1 MPKTTE
7 ATADSVR
14 REGELPSYVD
24 VAIVGAGFSGIG
36 MAIVLVRA
44 GRRNF
49 IVLDKS
55 DGIGGTWR
63 NHDYPGCA
71 CDTASAIYSY
81 SFPPLA
87 DWTRR
92 YGPHAEILAY
102 LRDCVRV
109 YRLAGNIHTNAA
121 MASATY
127 DEALGHWRVATRRGV
142 VNARILILGM
152 GALQAPALPRIRGL
166 STFGG
171 DAFHSAAWDH
181 ACDLAGKRVAVIGT
195 GASAAQIVPAIA
207 ADVDRLYV
215 CQRTA
220 SWVLPK
226 RDRSIPSWE
235 RRLFRALPALARARR
250 YTEYWR
256 NERLGLGILRP
267 WARRILEWAALR
279 HLQGQ
284 VTDSALRTRLTPDY
298 AIGCKRILFSDDY
311 YRTFNAP
318 HVELVDE
325 SIEQITPDGIRT
337 ADGTELPVDTIVYA
351 TGYHVTDLFWFLKL
365 TGRNGTRIAE
375 IWRNGIESYLG
386 TAVAGFPNM
395 FLLVGPNSG
404 LGHNSTIF
412 MIEAQLRY
420 ITRCLDLM
428 DRQGADT
435 IEVRAEVQA
444 DYNRELREKLAG
456 SVWEAGGCRSWYVD
470 ADGINR
476 ALWPGFSWQYRWR
489 VRRPDPVAFLFS
501 RIPEDARPP
510 TRTANAADS
519 ASGTEKAPRRATNL
533 SDGPVRDGK

>member
-1 MPKTTE
+1 MPKTT
-7 ATADSVR
+7 APAADAVPR
-14 REGELPSYVD
+14 DGELPSSVD

-36 MAIVLVRA
+36 MAIALARA
-44 GRRNF
+44 GRRDF
-49 IVLDKS
+49 IVLEKS
-55 DGIGGTWR
+55 DGVGGTWW

-71 CDTASAIYSY
+71 CDTPSAIYSY

-92 YGPHAEILAY
+92 YAPHAEISVY

-109 YRLAGNIHTNAA
+109 YRLAGHIHTNAA
-121 MASATY
+121 MASATF
-127 DEALGHWRVATRRGV
+127 DEALGHWRVTTRRGV

-152 GALQAPALPRIRGL
+152 GALQAPAFPRIRGV

-181 ACDLAGKRVAVIGT
+181 TCDLSGKRVAVIGT

-226 RDRSIPSWE
+226 RDRSIPPWE
-235 RRLFRALPALARARR
+235 RRFFRTFPVMARARR
-250 YTEYWR
+250 YTAYWR

-267 WARRILEWAALR
+267 WARRILERAALR
-279 HLQGQ
+279 HLRGQ
-284 VTDSALRTRLTPDY
+284 VTDSSLRARLTPDY

-325 SIEQITPDGIRT
+325 PIERITPDGIRT
-337 ADGTELPVDTIVYA
+337 ADGTERPVDTIVYA

-375 IWRNGIESYLG
+375 VWRSGIESYLG
-386 TAVAGFPNM
+386 MTVAGFPNM

-404 LGHNSTIF
+404 LGHNSIVF
-412 MIEAQLRY
+412 VIEAQLRY

-428 DRQGADT
+428 DGKGADT
-435 IEVRAEVQA
+435 IEVRTEAQA
-444 DYNRELREKLAG
+444 DHNRELREILAD

-476 ALWPGFSWQYRWR
+476 ALWPGYSWQYWWR
-489 VRRPDPVAFLFS
+489 VRRPDPTAFLFS
-501 RIPEDARPP
+501 RISEGARSP
-510 TRTANAADS
+510 TRTAKASDS
-519 ASGTEKAPRRATNL
+519 AK
-533 SDGPVRDGK
+533 